1 MKPGV
6 KSFIFNTLPKYI
18 KGSAI
23 PLSVG
28 ALSAL
33 LTRGNMSLYSDF
45 VAPSL
50 APPPILFPIVWT
62 VLYVLMGISSTTVFL
77 HRNKNLDAAER
88 GIKFYIL
95 SLILNFL
102 WSPVF
107 FNRRA
112 FTLAFII
119 LIILFITVLY
129 TVINYRRVSPV
140 SAYLQIPYLVWLVF
154 AAYLNLFIIIL
165 N

>member
-1 MKPGV
+1 MKSIA
-6 KSFIFNTLPKYI
+6 KSRLAQALPKYI
-18 KGSAI
+18 VGIAI

-33 LTRGNMSLYSDF
+33 LTRGNMSLYSDV

-88 GIKFYIL
+88 GLKFYIL
-95 SLILNFL
+95 SLILNFI

-112 FTLAFII
+112 FLLALVI
-119 LIILFITVLY
+119 LVLLFATVLY
-129 TVINYRRVSPV
+129 TVINYRKSSPV
-140 SAYLQIPYLVWLVF
+140 AAYLQIPYLVWLAF